1 MNGTPKDALKDARNT
16 VDYDAGQ
23 GAAYAEI
30 AQAEALNRIADAA
43 EELVAVVRAGLAARS

>member
-1 MNGTPKDALKDARNT
+1 MIVKPKDALEDARTT

-30 AQAEALNRIADAA
+30 AQAEQLTRLADLV
-43 EELVAVVRAGLAARS
+43 EELVVVVRIGFGVRS